1 MWWTNIAEFLKQLK
15 LDFKIPNKIEI
26 NTNNDEDQSTK
37 NGFSSRI
44 YNYFPK
50 ITLTEIIYEVN
61 SWTNILENFR
71 DLSKKSKERE
81 KVLIATLL
89 ANGHNVGFSKMSISS
104 SIDENVLKRTN
115 EFYFSYDNLIEIQ
128 KSLVNYH
135 HSLEIA
141 KN

>member
-89 ANGHNVGFSKMSISS
+89 ANGHNVWFSKMSISS